1 MQDGRQDVLRF
12 WFEETPPQV
21 WFQVSE
27 DFDQTVIERF
37 SSLHQMA
44 HEGLLNGWSSDADGA
59 LALCIVLDQFSRH
72 MFRGSPRA
80 YESDAKALAQVKQAI
95 QKGFDQILDPVKR
108 GFLYLPF
115 QHSEDLAEQKR
126 SVELFGKMQ
135 HVNPTG
141 YRYALRHLEAIE
153 KFGRFPHRNEV
164 LGRTSTPE
172 ELVFLKERDGFL

>member
-1 MQDGRQDVLRF
+1 MRDGRLEIIHF
-12 WFEETPPQV
+12 WFEETPPQL

-27 DFDQTVIERF
+27 EFDRQVIDRF
-37 SSLHQMA
+37 SGVYDMA
-44 HEGLLNGWSSDADGA
+44 KDGLSNGWASDAEGA
-59 LALCIVLDQFSRH
+59 LALCIVLDQFPRH
-72 MFRGSPRA
+72 MFRGTPRA
-80 YESDAKALAQVKQAI
+80 YETDAKALLQSKQAI

-126 SVELFGKMQ
+126 SVELYGKMQ
-135 HVNPTG
+135 HENPTG
-141 YRYALRHLEAIE
+141 YRYAVRHLEAIE
-153 KFGRFPHRNEV
+153 RFGRFPHRNEI